1 MLRDDEK
8 PAPTPPC
15 SACGEPSVFG
25 FWEGALCVA
34 CHSAWSAAPHDS
46 EVAEFAHAAAHPEDV
61 EASGVAPS
69 GRRWVSLRKEPHV
82 ELHRSI
88 ARAWVLARRQFLA
101 KGAAA

>member
-1 MLRDDEK
+1 MLRDATAVE
-8 PAPTPPC
+8 TPPC
-15 SACGEPSVFG
+15 SACGQPSAFG
-25 FWEGALCVA
+25 FWEGQLCTECLA
-34 CHSAWSAAPHDS
+34 AWHAAPHDS
-46 EVAEFAHAAAHPEDV
+46 EAAEFAHATAHPEDV